1 MLPLDPLTLPLRG
14 RMLLEASAGT
24 GKTYTLALLFLRLLL
39 ERELSIDQILV
50 VTFTTAATEELRGRV
65 RLRIREALDVLQGE
79 QSDDETLN
87 ALIARTRKKD
97 PAKTTILLE
106 DALTRMDEAAIFTIH
121 GFCRHMLQEHAFESG
136 APFAMEFLE
145 NEQALQAEVMEDF
158 WRQHFYDGPPG
169 EAAWAASLWA
179 TPQGLYDALGGHL
192 SRPTVQCVP
201 KINDDDVAQMHKHL
215 RPLFEDIRALW
226 QTQSDTITVLLRENK
241 RLSRNNRTGY
251 GPKRLAEAVAAMDE
265 FTLAESMPWLLP
277 KELSLFTKS
286 DIDNS
291 LLKNKQEPPR
301 HRFFELVDEFFHQHR
316 EMTRCREISVLLAAR
331 QYLYTEMNRRKQE
344 QARLY
349 FDDLLLRMDAA
360 LQGSRSEYFAAG
372 INKRFPAILVDE
384 FQDTDPLQYRI
395 FSRIHGAD
403 RRSALFLIGD
413 PKQAIYGFRG
423 ADIFTYLM
431 ARQATQASHRF
442 TMTTNYRSTSR
453 MVTAV
458 NQLFDRDTPFPP
470 TGDAM
475 KFIPV
480 QPAGLADAEPLL
492 IDDEPIAP
500 LTCLL
505 LPEQSSGKT
514 LAKDKAADQAAR
526 FCALEISALLGGK
539 ATIATKTM
547 ENRPIGGGDIG
558 ILVRTHREAEIIRN
572 ALRRQ
577 HIASVYYSKSTVFQT
592 PEAGQ
597 MVTLL
602 TALLNP
608 ADPILARTLL
618 ATDLFGYTAD
628 RLEGLRHEE
637 QRWEEI
643 MATLNRYQHISQQQ
657 GFLPMFHSLLTEQHN
672 VRRLLAAPEGERM
685 LTNFLHL
692 AELLQDASHNQ
703 PGVEGLH
710 RWLADNIRRPDKQQ
724 MDSSQLRLESDE
736 NLIKIV
742 TIHKAKGLEY
752 PLVFLPFL
760 WSTRSCNQKKP
771 FSFHHPDRP
780 EQLCI
785 DLGSGNA
792 EHLRLAKQE
801 RMTANLRLLY
811 VAVTRARYGCF
822 FCWGR
827 ISNMHKTAL
836 CTLLH
841 GEGMPDQETILC
853 DLAQLNSRQAPLVIK
868 HYPEKPT
875 RPTECVRTPDIKL
888 ATAHFTGSIDTSW
901 QITSYSGLSAGH
913 DPRPERPDY
922 DRQDDPQV
930 QQPENSVFGFPK
942 GPAAGTCLH
951 AILEQIDFTN
961 PAGHGPIIAEQLAR
975 AGFESRW
982 QELVGAWMGAILATR
997 LEPDFSLNQLET
1009 RNRINEMA
1017 FSFPLEKMRLSR
1029 FNQVLSGGGIAPL
1042 PEHRNTLHGLM
1053 VGFIDLVFRQNGRY
1067 SIIDYKSNYLGG
1079 SANHY
1084 GPENLQAAMD
1094 EHRYDLQYLIYTLAL
1109 HRFLGSRIINY
1120 DYDTHFGGIYYLFLR
1135 GIDPQYPEGTGIF
1148 AARPPLTLI
1157 TRLDSCCRGRRDGD
1171 D

>member
-14 RMLLEASAGT
+14 QMLLEASAGT

-50 VTFTTAATEELRGRV
+50 VTFTVAATEELRGRV
-65 RLRIREALDVLQGE
+65 RLRIREALDVLQGKP
-79 QSDDETLN
+79 SGDATLD
-87 ALIARTRKKD
+87 ALITRTRKKD
-97 PAKTTILLE
+97 PARTAILLD

-121 GFCRHMLQEHAFESG
+121 GFCRHMLQEHAFESS

-158 WRQHFYDGPPG
+158 WRRRFYDTSPG
-169 EAAWAASLWA
+169 EAAWAASLWT
-179 TPQGLYDALGGHL
+179 TPQGLYDVLGGHL
-192 SRPTVQCVP
+192 NRPTVQCVP
-201 KINDDDVAQMHKHL
+201 KIHDDDVEQMRKRLH
-215 RPLFEDIRALW
+215 PLFEDIRGGW
-226 QTQSDTITVLLRENK
+226 QQQGDKIAALLRENR
-241 RLSRNNRTGY
+241 RLSRNNTTGY
-251 GPKRLAEAVAAMDE
+251 GHKRLAAAVAAMDE
-265 FTLAESMPWLLP
+265 FTMAESMPWLLP
-277 KELSLFTKS
+277 EEISLFTKS
-286 DIDNS
+286 AIDNS
-291 LLKNKQEPPR
+291 LLKNKHEPPR
-301 HRFFELVDEFFHQHR
+301 HRFFELVDEFFPQHR
-316 EMTRCREISVLLAAR
+316 EMTHCRKISVLLAAR
-331 QYLYTEMNRRKQE
+331 HYLHAEMNRRKLE

-360 LQGSRSEYFAAG
+360 LHGPRSNDFAAG

-403 RRSALFLIGD
+403 RSSALFLIGD

-431 ARQATQASHRF
+431 ARQATPPGHRF

-458 NQLFDRDTPFPP
+458 NQLFGRYSPLPP
-470 TGDAM
+470 AGDAM

-480 QPAGLADAEPLL
+480 QPSGLADTEPM
-492 IDDEPIAP
+492 IVGDRPIAP

-505 LPEQSSGKT
+505 LPEQNSGKP
-514 LAKDKAADQAAR
+514 LAKDKAAEQAAR

-539 ATIATKTM
+539 ATITTTKTG
-547 ENRPIGGGDIG
+547 NRPVSGGDIG

-572 ALRRQ
+572 ALRGQR
-577 HIASVYYSKSTVFQT
+577 IASVYYSKSTVFQT
-592 PEAGQ
+592 SEAGQ
-597 MVTLL
+597 MLTLL

-608 ADPILARTLL
+608 ADPATARTLL
-618 ATDLFGYTAD
+618 ATDLFGYTAE
-628 RLEGLRHEE
+628 RLEELRREE

-643 MATLNRYQHISQQQ
+643 MATLNRYQHSWQQQ
-657 GFLPMFHSLLTEQHN
+657 GFLPMFHTLLSEQRC
-672 VRRLLAAPEGERM
+672 VQRLLAAVEGERM

-692 AELLQDASHNQ
+692 AELLQEASRSQ
-703 PGVEGLH
+703 PGVEGLYH
-710 RWLADNIRRPDKQQ
+710 WLADNIRQPDRQQ
-724 MDSSQLRLESDE
+724 TDSSQLRLESDE
-736 NLIKIV
+736 NLVKIV

-760 WSTRSCNQKKP
+760 WSTRPCDPEKP

-792 EHLRLAKQE
+792 EYLRLAEQE
-801 RMTANLRLLY
+801 RLAADLRLLY

-827 ISNMHKTAL
+827 ISKMHETAL

-841 GEGMPDQETILC
+841 GDRIPEQETLVT

-868 HYPEKPT
+868 HYPENPAPPVT
-875 RPTECVRTPDIKL
+875 PACTPDNKL
-888 ATAHFTGSIDTSW
+888 AAARFTGAIDTSW
-901 QITSYSGLSAGH
+901 QITSYSGLSGGH

-922 DRQDDPQV
+922 DQQDEPQI
-930 QQPENSVFGFPK
+930 QHPENSVFGFPK

-951 AILEQIDFTN
+951 AILEQIDFTD
-961 PAGHGPIIAEQLAR
+961 PAGHGPIIAEQLAG
-975 AGFESRW
+975 AGFESSW
-982 QELVGAWMGAILATR
+982 QRLVGTWMQAILATR
-997 LEPDFSLNQLET
+997 IKPDFSLNQLAA

-1017 FSFPLEKMRLSR
+1017 FSFPLEKMRLTR
-1029 FNQVLSGGGIAPL
+1029 FNQALASGGIAPL
-1042 PEHRNTLHGLM
+1042 PENHHTLHGLM
-1053 VGFIDLVFRQNGRY
+1053 VGFIDLVFRHNGRY
-1067 SIIDYKSNYLGG
+1067 YIIDYKSNYLGG
-1079 SANHY
+1079 SMNHY
-1084 GPENLQAAMD
+1084 RPENLRAAMD

-1109 HRFLGSRIINY
+1109 HRYLHSRIKDY

-1135 GIDPQYPEGTGIF
+1135 GMNPQHPEGTGIF
-1148 AARPPLTLI
+1148 AARPPLPLI
-1157 TRLDSCCRGRRDGD
+1157 TRLDICCRGNGND
-1171 D
+1171 